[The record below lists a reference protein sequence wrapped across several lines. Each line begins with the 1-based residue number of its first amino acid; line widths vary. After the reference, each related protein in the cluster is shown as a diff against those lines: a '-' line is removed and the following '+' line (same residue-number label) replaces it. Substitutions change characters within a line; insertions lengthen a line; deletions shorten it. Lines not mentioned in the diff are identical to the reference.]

1 MRDENQMTKMT
12 DASSRT
18 SERAIC
24 QSGGNCEAMR
34 RNIAIGAQGGKSD
47 TTTDQKELGLLM
59 MKVIMLKLSQTG
71 TAASGA
77 YCCSSCS
84 LSQVAARP
92 AKSVL

>member
-12 DASSRT
+12 DSNSRM

-24 QSGGNCEAMR
+24 HIGGTCEAMR
-34 RNIAIGAQGGKSD
+34 RNIAMGAQGGKSE
-47 TTTDQKELGLLM
+47 TATDQNEFGLLM

-77 YCCSSCS
+77 YCWSSCS